1 MAGVY
6 TAVVLMIGSMLS
18 RWVVGRDFKGKL
30 EAQGKKLEAQ
40 GKKFEALGKE
50 LQEERLK
57 HIAEKSVLESRLSA
71 LEAELRTSRTPS
83 LATEGGADPSGSDSL
98 ADLKKIWEASP
109 GAGRTA
115 AQLIMVA
122 PTVEEARQIY
132 DGFRAAP
139 QRENA
144 AQANWA
150 FLCQLDKSGQEQ
162 EVFDLAFELTGR
174 EEDLNV
180 DDETAEEFIRLRQQV
195 KGDGES

>member
-40 GKKFEALGKE
+40 GKKLGKE

-122 PTVEEARQIY
+122 PTVEKARQIY

-150 FLCQLDKSGQEQ
+150 FLFQLDKSGQKQ
-162 EVFDLAFELTGR
+162 AVYDLAFELTGR